1 MAYLRRSMPRARPTR
16 SLLVLASVLA
26 VAACERRGDRD
37 ARARAFSAKETRAPA
52 AFDFSRPLEALRM
65 SADEAAASEGSF
77 AWEGR
82 IEWTV
87 SKPGAAPVRAVEQ
100 HRLRQLATGEF
111 HAEAEIDPGADAA
124 GPDAGSAT
132 GREVIYTG
140 GMTYARTRW
149 APFRERPS
157 DRGEG
162 ARRFRDESFRAAASL
177 LDLLGPALEASAA
190 GETVVL
196 GRPARRFALTLG
208 GAAPKRS
215 APPPEGLPDG
225 GYDPDTRRHLAFLEG
240 SVPAAAAGELVLD
253 ARTGVPLAVE
263 LRASFTE
270 RDDPQLRA
278 DVALTA
284 RWTALAGAV
293 AAVRVPDGA
302 LPDERKPKGVA
313 RALEAAGLRK
323 RGAPAS
329 ERGQPDEE
337 SEDEPPEEAPA
348 GRGGG
353 EP

>member
-1 MAYLRRSMPRARPTR
+1 MPCATIARP
-16 SLLVLASVLA
+16 LLLLASLLA
-26 VAACERRGDRD
+26 VAACRDGGDGD
-37 ARARAFSAKETRAPA
+37 ARARAFSPLPRETRPPT
-52 AFDFSRPLEALRM
+52 AFDFGRPLDALRM
-65 SADEAAASEGSF
+65 SADEVAAREGSF

-82 IEWTV
+82 IEWAV
-87 SKPGAAPVRAVEQ
+87 SKPGAAPVAAIEQ

-111 HAEAEIDPGADAA
+111 HAEAEIDPGSGAA
-124 GPDAGSAT
+124 GADGGSAT
-132 GREVIYTG
+132 GREVVYTG
-140 GMTYARTRW
+140 GMTYARARW

-177 LDLLGPALEASAA
+177 LDLLAPRLTASAA

-196 GRPARRFALTLG
+196 GRAARRFALTLG
-208 GAAPKRS
+208 GAAPKR
-215 APPPEGLPDG
+215 AAAPPEGLPDG

-240 SVPAAAAGELVLD
+240 RVPAAAAGELVLD
-253 ARTGVPLAVE
+253 ARTGVPLAVD

-278 DVALTA
+278 DVALAA
-284 RWTALAGAV
+284 RLTALAGAV

-329 ERGQPDEE
+329 ERERREEE
-337 SEDEPPEEAPA
+337 SEEEPREEAPV
-348 GRGGG
+348 GRGGDA
-353 EP
+353 P